1 MGTSAVTNTTFDPK
15 LDIQPSVNVSISL
28 PSAGPTTTK
37 EGDLE
42 KIESLPSLGG
52 SDVSLPMLIGI
63 GFAIFYF
70 MRKR

>member
-1 MGTSAVTNTTFDPK
+1 MGTAAVTNTTFDPK

-52 SDVSLPMLIGI
+52 NDLSPLLLIGVGI
-63 GFAIFYF
+63 AIFYF
-70 MRKR
+70 VRKR